1 MMKNFY
7 KKNAKVKLIVLFSSF
22 ILWIYVMGVV
32 DPIITRDIT
41 INDISFIY
49 ENSNNNMEFVPI
61 DDVQTVRIQMKGK
74 SSDITNQISNGIG
87 VTGIISNPKIGE
99 NTVMLKTELPAK
111 IHYEFIPKEFV
122 VKLDTIAVQSRTIEI
137 DVIDESTTAER
148 VYSIENNIT
157 STYVEG
163 ASSELKK
170 VEKIIATV
178 KLDNRKENF
187 SEKLELYAVDKNG
200 KRMNTVHLSDK
211 YVFVKVSFNHS
222 KEVDVVPNI
231 VSYNGEKL
239 RLSAYSTEPNTV
251 LLTGDTKSLD
261 MLTEVYTKQ
270 IPCNNIL
277 ACIGNQI
284 ELNNVDGL
292 SMEPS
297 SVKITRI
304 DENILQKEIK
314 YDVSEII
321 FKNFSSE
328 EIEKVK
334 NILKESIIA
343 TVLYSKEL
351 DSEIDKSN
359 VTIVLDKNNTDNVTK
374 KVSFQLVTRLP
385 IDSYKVNVN
394 EIFLGN

>member
-187 SEKLELYAVDKNG
+187 SKKLELYAVDKNG

-239 RLSAYSTEPNTV
+239 RLSAYSTEPNTI

-328 EIEKVK
+328 EIEKAK

-385 IDSYKVNVN
+385 IDSYKVNIN

>member
-74 SSDITNQISNGIG
+74 SSDITNQISKGIS

-137 DVIDESTTAER
+137 EVIDESTTAER

-211 YVFVKVSFNHS
+211 YVFVKVSFNYS

-385 IDSYKVNVN
+385 IDSYKVNVS

>member
-137 DVIDESTTAER
+137 EVIDESTTAER

-211 YVFVKVSFNHS
+211 YVFVKVSFNYS

-334 NILKESIIA
+334 NILKGSIIA

-385 IDSYKVNVN
+385 IDSYKVNVS

>member
-49 ENSNNNMEFVPI
+49 ENSNNNKEFVPI

-137 DVIDESTTAER
+137 DVIDESTTTER

-211 YVFVKVSFNHS
+211 YVFVKVSFNYS

>member
-137 DVIDESTTAER
+137 EVIDESTTAER

-211 YVFVKVSFNHS
+211 YVFVKVSFNYS

-334 NILKESIIA
+334 NILKESIVA

>member
-211 YVFVKVSFNHS
+211 YVFVKVSFNYS

-328 EIEKVK
+328 EIEKAK

>member
-239 RLSAYSTEPNTV
+239 RLSAYSTEPNTI

-284 ELNNVDGL
+284 ELNNIDGL

-328 EIEKVK
+328 EIEKAK

-385 IDSYKVNVN
+385 IDSYKVNIN

>member
-137 DVIDESTTAER
+137 EVIDESTTAER

-211 YVFVKVSFNHS
+211 YVFVKVSFNYS

-359 VTIVLDKNNTDNVTK
+359 VTIVLDKNNTDNVTR

>member
-41 INDISFIY
+41 INDISFVY

-137 DVIDESTTAER
+137 EVIDESTTAER

-211 YVFVKVSFNHS
+211 YVFVKVSFNYS

-328 EIEKVK
+328 EIEKAK

>member
-328 EIEKVK
+328 EIEKAK

-385 IDSYKVNVN
+385 IDSYKVNIN

>member
-74 SSDITNQISNGIG
+74 SSDIINQISNGIG

-137 DVIDESTTAER
+137 EVIDESTTAER

-211 YVFVKVSFNHS
+211 YVFVKVSFNYS

>member
-137 DVIDESTTAER
+137 EVIDESTTAER

-200 KRMNTVHLSDK
+200 KRMNTVHLSDT
-211 YVFVKVSFNHS
+211 YVFVKVSFNYS

>member
-211 YVFVKVSFNHS
+211 YVFVKVSFNYS

-239 RLSAYSTEPNTV
+239 RLSAYSTEPNTI

>member
-200 KRMNTVHLSDK
+200 KRMNTVHLSDR
-211 YVFVKVSFNHS
+211 YVFVKVSFNYS

-239 RLSAYSTEPNTV
+239 RLSAYSTEPNTI

>member
-137 DVIDESTTAER
+137 EVIDESTTAER

-211 YVFVKVSFNHS
+211 YVFVKVSFNYS

-328 EIEKVK
+328 EIEKAK

-394 EIFLGN
+394 ERFLGN